1 MYLFIFKLTKN
12 KLIKTLDGG
21 GKDDTLRASKFLEEI

>member
-1 MYLFIFKLTKN
+1 MAYKINQYFKSFIYLFIFKLIKN

-21 GKDDTLRASKFLEEI
+21 WG